1 MKKNEMITDFEISRK
16 NILAISNI
24 ATGLGVSRLRNLEDL
39 SEEQLKKALEK
50 PTVKYI
56 SEEIYRGYVTALLH
70 YDKEQNISVFSVR
83 DIEKLFGVRLNKAG
97 VVRLKEGLQNLKFI
111 FSNEE
116 YLDFESL
123 NGESVTYAIIPNLGY
138 KEGIFFCEWSNNMP
152 DWVGENGIDFTTVDY
167 SMARNLKARSFSLY
181 ESIKTSLEDGQY
193 TVNFSLEEIRKILK
207 VADNTSYGRL
217 NARVLSDIQGDLAKN
232 SDIIISSSPVKEG
245 RKTVGVEI
253 SIAKNKNFEGAIT
266 ESQYNVLSS
275 IKAQYENLLQ
285 NAGSESQQEYLKEKL
300 SRLKNLNY
308 MTKLSAQKLIS
319 ELSNT
324 KLPKQLSDKMQEEQA
339 GLEKTRNNYDDVLE
353 KRWSGNVLPEIKI
366 NLENLLFTFS
376 ESERRAILEYALK
389 VAKEN
394 NAQTLGYVISIM
406 SEWSKNELKTV
417 EDVKRFKQ
425 TKYGEDKPTYT
436 PPTKDFM
443 DGMTAARELWGK

>member
-24 ATGLGVSRLRNLEDL
+24 ATGLGVSRLKNLEDL
-39 SEEQLKKALEK
+39 SEEQLKKALAK

-70 YDKEQNISVFSVR
+70 YDKEQNVSVFSVR

-116 YLDFESL
+116 YLDFETL

-138 KEGIFFCEWSNNMP
+138 KEGVFFCEWSNNMP
-152 DWVGENGIDFTTVDY
+152 AWIGENGLDFTTVDY

-193 TVNFSLEEIRKILK
+193 TVDFSLEEIRKILK

-232 SDIIISSSPVKEG
+232 SDIIISSPVKEG

-285 NAGSESQQEYLKEKL
+285 NAGSGLHREYLKEKL

-324 KLPKQLSDKMQEEQA
+324 KLPKQLSDKIQEEQS
-339 GLEKTRNNYDDVLE
+339 GLEKTRNSYDDVLE
-353 KRWSGNVLPEIKI
+353 KRWAGNVLPEIKI

-376 ESERRAILEYALK
+376 ESERKEILEYALK

-394 NAQTLGYVISIM
+394 QAQTLSYVISIM

-425 TKYGEDKPTYT
+425 TKYGEDKSTFT

-443 DGMTAARELWGK
+443 DGMDAARQLWGK

>member
-1 MKKNEMITDFEISRK
+1 M
-16 NILAISNI
+16 
-24 ATGLGVSRLRNLEDL
+24 
-39 SEEQLKKALEK
+39 
-50 PTVKYI
+50 
-56 SEEIYRGYVTALLH
+56 
-70 YDKEQNISVFSVR
+70 
-83 DIEKLFGVRLNKAG
+83 
-97 VVRLKEGLQNLKFI
+97 
-111 FSNEE
+111 
-116 YLDFESL
+116 

-285 NAGSESQQEYLKEKL
+285 NAGSELQQEYLKEKL

-324 KLPKQLSDKMQEEQA
+324 KLPKQLSNKMQEEQA
-339 GLEKTRNNYDDVLE
+339 GLEKTRNSYDDILE
-353 KRWSGNVLPEIKI
+353 KCWSGNVLPEIKI

-376 ESERRAILEYALK
+376 EPERRAILEYALK

-394 NAQTLGYVISIM
+394 QAQTLGYVISIM

-425 TKYGEDKPTYT
+425 TKYGEDRPTST

-443 DGMTAARELWGK
+443 DGMSAARELWG

>member
-70 YDKEQNISVFSVR
+70 YDKEQNVSVFSVR

-253 SIAKNKNFEGAIT
+253 SI
-266 ESQYNVLSS
+266 V
-275 IKAQYENLLQ
+275 
-285 NAGSESQQEYLKEKL
+285 
-300 SRLKNLNY
+300 
-308 MTKLSAQKLIS
+308 
-319 ELSNT
+319 
-324 KLPKQLSDKMQEEQA
+324 
-339 GLEKTRNNYDDVLE
+339 
-353 KRWSGNVLPEIKI
+353 
-366 NLENLLFTFS
+366 
-376 ESERRAILEYALK
+376 
-389 VAKEN
+389 
-394 NAQTLGYVISIM
+394 
-406 SEWSKNELKTV
+406 
-417 EDVKRFKQ
+417 
-425 TKYGEDKPTYT
+425 
-436 PPTKDFM
+436 
-443 DGMTAARELWGK
+443 TAFL

>member
-1 MKKNEMITDFEISRK
+1 MWYCIFENVMIEYMRKVKKYEKNEMITDFEISRK

-70 YDKEQNISVFSVR
+70 YDKEQNVSVFSVR

-253 SIAKNKNFEGAIT
+253 SIAKNKILRVRLLSLST
-266 ESQYNVLSS
+266 MYCHQSRHSMRTYYKMLVLSYNKN
-275 IKAQYENLLQ
+275 I
-285 NAGSESQQEYLKEKL
+285 LKK
-300 SRLKNLNY
+300 SCH
-308 MTKLSAQKLIS
+308 
-319 ELSNT
+319 
-324 KLPKQLSDKMQEEQA
+324 D
-339 GLEKTRNNYDDVLE
+339 
-353 KRWSGNVLPEIKI
+353 
-366 NLENLLFTFS
+366 
-376 ESERRAILEYALK
+376 
-389 VAKEN
+389 
-394 NAQTLGYVISIM
+394 
-406 SEWSKNELKTV
+406 
-417 EDVKRFKQ
+417 
-425 TKYGEDKPTYT
+425 
-436 PPTKDFM
+436 
-443 DGMTAARELWGK
+443 